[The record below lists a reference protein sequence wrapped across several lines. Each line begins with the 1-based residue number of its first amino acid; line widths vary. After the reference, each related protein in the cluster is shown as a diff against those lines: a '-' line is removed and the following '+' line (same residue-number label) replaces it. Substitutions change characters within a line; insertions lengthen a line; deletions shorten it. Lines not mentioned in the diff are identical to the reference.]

1 MLNVVL
7 KNSLIVY
14 LTYIL
19 TFEVAIQIRR
29 NPSSCQKNA
38 FESILLLMLAVVTS
52 PSQTVYEN
60 LSHLH
65 NLRSPGL
72 LIWIVVNSEQVQA
85 NIKSNFDGILENYV
99 VWTKT
104 SLAVV
109 AFLTRWCPLFQKCKF
124 AHRMALTACKWS
136 RCIWAQKHCFSPFSH
151 FWPFLVFLH

>member
-65 NLRSPGL
+65 NLRSAGL
-72 LIWIVVNSEQVQA
+72 LIWIDVNSEQVQA

-109 AFLTRWCPLFQKCKF
+109 AFLTRWCPLFQKLQICPQNGTNCMQMKQVYLGSKTLF
-124 AHRMALTACKWS
+124 
-136 RCIWAQKHCFSPFSH
+136 
-151 FWPFLVFLH
+151 